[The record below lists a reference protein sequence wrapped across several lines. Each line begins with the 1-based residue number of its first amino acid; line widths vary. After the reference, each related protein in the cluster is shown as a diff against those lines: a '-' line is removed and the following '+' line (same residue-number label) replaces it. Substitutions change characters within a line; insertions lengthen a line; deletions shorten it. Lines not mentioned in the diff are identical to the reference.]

1 MVLWFRRSIWLAVS
15 RMQCSFR
22 ETLEKFVF
30 ALCLSCMRRALPR
43 ANLHFP
49 SFAHAQ
55 RVQKCI
61 GKFWHKSFS
70 YSQGENRKGPVCL
83 LLFFMIWQNL
93 ELLRGYLYFW
103 NALLIIMI
111 FQNKYCRAVIVGM
124 YEWLSWPQWS
134 LLQYSPPKK
143 STMVKLTTVKSVTVR
158 STKGVCHSAV
168 DCSDILY
175 GEIYH
180 GEVHYS
186 EVLYSEVHY
195 SEVHPWSLLSYVSPL
210 PSLAFSM
217 VRNTDSGLDISTD
230 GRSNSATWWR
240 NNAHRWNFKSLGI
253 LCQLNKTIGTSQIW
267 LVRWLIWWCGW
278 WWKALVY
285 YVTS

>member
-143 STMVKLTTVKSVTVR
+143 STMVKLTTVKSVTVQSAKKVHYGEVDHSEVCYSTVHQR
-158 STKGVCHSAV
+158 SLPQCSWLQWHPLWWNLPRWGPLQWSALQWSPLQWSPPLKSAV
-168 DCSDILY
+168 
-175 GEIYH
+175 
-180 GEVHYS
+180 
-186 EVLYSEVHY
+186 
-195 SEVHPWSLLSYVSPL
+195 
-210 PSLAFSM
+210 
-217 VRNTDSGLDISTD
+217 
-230 GRSNSATWWR
+230 
-240 NNAHRWNFKSLGI
+240 
-253 LCQLNKTIGTSQIW
+253 LCQPTALAGLQHGAEHRLW
-267 LVRWLIWWCGW
+267 LGHQHWRAIKLCH
-278 WWKALVY
+278 LVAKQCTQ
-285 YVTS
+285 VKL